1 MREKEKVKKM
11 KKVEEEDEE
20 GEEEQ
25 RKEKSKLFFI
35 FSPLSSSCFSSIY
48 SISIH
53 CFFYAACHL
62 QERKR
67 TFFFSSNVGRGLV
80 QLNIALSMRVLCALF
95 FYFFSSFFF
104 LFFLYLFY
112 FYSLFSSMLPTICK
126 REREHFFFLLML
138 VGAQFSL
145 MQLCLWGLYVLSFF
159 IIWGP

>member
-67 TFFFSSNVGRGLV
+67 TFFFSSDVGKCLV
-80 QLNIALSMRVLCALF
+80 QLNLALSMGALCAF
-95 FYFFSSFFF
+95 FIYNLGVLIYKFFFFFF
-104 LFFLYLFY
+104 L
-112 FYSLFSSMLPTICK
+112 
-126 REREHFFFLLML
+126 R
-138 VGAQFSL
+138 
-145 MQLCLWGLYVLSFF
+145 
-159 IIWGP
+159 WGPKVAA